1 MKLFGKAKEPA
12 RDNPYLNA
20 RRVWNAHEG
29 EILSSR
35 RTWQIIGILSL
46 LIALSAVGGI
56 VYIGQQSKFIPY
68 VVAVDKLGNA
78 AAISRADRAAPVD
91 NRVMQATLAAFIS
104 DARLV
109 TPDIAVQRT
118 AIFRLYAHLAPRDP
132 ATLKMTEF
140 LNGSEDANPFNRA
153 ATETVHIEITSALPQ
168 SAETWQIDWI
178 EETRNREGALK
189 QSVRM
194 RALVTAYV
202 APPDNRTGEEQIRR
216 NPLGIFVRDFSW
228 AKQL

>member
-1 MKLFGKAKEPA
+1 MKLFGNAKEPQ
-12 RDNPYLNA
+12 DNPYLNA

-56 VYIGQQSKFIPY
+56 VYIGQQSKFVPY

-78 AAISRADRAAPVD
+78 TAISRADRAAPVD
-91 NRVMQATLAAFIS
+91 SRVMQATLAAFIS

-109 TPDIAVQRT
+109 TPDIAVQR
-118 AIFRLYAHLAPRDP
+118 ASIFRLYAHLAPKDP
-132 ATLKMTEF
+132 ATHKMTEF
-140 LNGSEDANPFNRA
+140 LNGSEDANPFKRA
-153 ATETVHIEITSALPQ
+153 EAETVHIEITSALPQ
-168 SAETWQIDWI
+168 SSETWQIDWI
-178 EETRNREGALK
+178 EETRNREGGLK

-202 APPDNRTGEEQIRR
+202 APPDSRTDEEQIRR

>member
-1 MKLFGKAKEPA
+1 MKLFGNAKEPQ
-12 RDNPYLNA
+12 DNPYLNA

-56 VYIGQQSKFIPY
+56 VYIGQQSKFVTY

-78 AAISRADRAAPVD
+78 TAISRADRAAPVD
-91 NRVMQATLAAFIS
+91 SRVMQATLAAFIS

-109 TPDIAVQRT
+109 TPDIAVQR
-118 AIFRLYAHLAPRDP
+118 ASIFRLYAHLAPKDP

-140 LNGSEDANPFNRA
+140 LNGSEDANPFKRA
-153 ATETVHIEITSALPQ
+153 EAETVHIEITSALPQ
-168 SAETWQIDWI
+168 SSETWQIDWI
-178 EETRNREGALK
+178 EETRNREGGLK

-202 APPDNRTGEEQIRR
+202 APPDSRTDEEQIRR

>member
-1 MKLFGKAKEPA
+1 MKLFGNAKEPQ
-12 RDNPYLNA
+12 DNPYLNA

-56 VYIGQQSKFIPY
+56 VYIGQQSKFVPY

-78 AAISRADRAAPVD
+78 TAISRADRAAPVD
-91 NRVMQATLAAFIS
+91 SRVMQATLAAFIS

-109 TPDIAVQRT
+109 TPDIAVQR
-118 AIFRLYAHLAPRDP
+118 ASIFRLYAHLAPKDP

-140 LNGSEDANPFNRA
+140 LNGSEDANPFKRA
-153 ATETVHIEITSALPQ
+153 EAETVHIEITSALPQ
-168 SAETWQIDWI
+168 SSETWQDRGNP
-178 EETRNREGALK
+178 EPGGGPETVRADARPGDGVCGSAGQQNR
-189 QSVRM
+189 
-194 RALVTAYV
+194 
-202 APPDNRTGEEQIRR
+202 
-216 NPLGIFVRDFSW
+216 
-228 AKQL
+228 

>member
-1 MKLFGKAKEPA
+1 MKLFGNAKEPQ
-12 RDNPYLNA
+12 DNPYLNA

-56 VYIGQQSKFIPY
+56 VYIGQQSKFVPY

-78 AAISRADRAAPVD
+78 TAISRADRAAPVD
-91 NRVMQATLAAFIS
+91 SRVMQATLAAFIS

-109 TPDIAVQRT
+109 TPDIAVQR
-118 AIFRLYAHLAPRDP
+118 ASIFRLYAHLAPKDP

-140 LNGSEDANPFNRA
+140 LNGSEDANPFKRA
-153 ATETVHIEITSALPQ
+153 EAETVHIEITSALPQ
-168 SAETWQIDWI
+168 SSETWQIDWI
-178 EETRNREGALK
+178 EETRNLEGGLK

-202 APPDNRTGEEQIRR
+202 APPDSRTDEEQIRR

>member
-1 MKLFGKAKEPA
+1 MKLFDKAKEPA

-56 VYIGQQSKFIPY
+56 VYIGQQSKFVPY

-91 NRVMQATLAAFIS
+91 SRVMQATLAAFIN

-109 TPDIAVQRT
+109 TPDVAVQRA
-118 AIFRLYAHLAPRDP
+118 AIFRLYAHLAPNDP

-140 LNGSEDANPFNRA
+140 LNGSEDANPFKRA

>member
-1 MKLFGKAKEPA
+1 MKLFRIAKEPQ
-12 RDNPYLNA
+12 DNPYLNA
-20 RRVWNAHEG
+20 RRGWNAHEG

-56 VYIGQQSKFIPY
+56 VYIGQQSKFVPY

-78 AAISRADRAAPVD
+78 TAISRADRAAPVD
-91 NRVMQATLAAFIS
+91 SRVMQATLAAFIS

-109 TPDIAVQRT
+109 TPDIAVQR
-118 AIFRLYAHLAPRDP
+118 ASIFRLYAHLAPKDP

-140 LNGSEDANPFNRA
+140 LNGSEDANPFKRA
-153 ATETVHIEITSALPQ
+153 EAETVHIEITSALPQ
-168 SAETWQIDWI
+168 SSETWQIDLI
-178 EETRNREGALK
+178 EETRNREGGLK

-202 APPDNRTGEEQIRR
+202 APPDSRTDEEQIRR

>member
-1 MKLFGKAKEPA
+1 MKLCGNAKEPQ
-12 RDNPYLNA
+12 DNPYLNA

-56 VYIGQQSKFIPY
+56 VYIGQQSKFVPY

-78 AAISRADRAAPVD
+78 TAISRADRAAPVD
-91 NRVMQATLAAFIS
+91 SRVMQATLAAFIS

-109 TPDIAVQRT
+109 TPDIAVQR
-118 AIFRLYAHLAPRDP
+118 ASIFRLYAHLAPKDP

-140 LNGSEDANPFNRA
+140 LNGSEDANPFKRA
-153 ATETVHIEITSALPQ
+153 EAETVHIEITSALPQ
-168 SAETWQIDWI
+168 SSETWQIDWI
-178 EETRNREGALK
+178 EETRNREGGLK

-202 APPDNRTGEEQIRR
+202 APPDSRTDEEQIRR

>member
-1 MKLFGKAKEPA
+1 MKLFGNAKEPQ
-12 RDNPYLNA
+12 DNPYLNA

-56 VYIGQQSKFIPY
+56 VYIGQQSKFVPY

-78 AAISRADRAAPVD
+78 TAISRADRAAPVD
-91 NRVMQATLAAFIS
+91 SRVMQATLAAFIS

-109 TPDIAVQRT
+109 TPDIAVQR
-118 AIFRLYAHLAPRDP
+118 ASIFRLYAHLAPKDP
-132 ATLKMTEF
+132 APLKMTEF
-140 LNGSEDANPFNRA
+140 LNGSEDANPFKRA
-153 ATETVHIEITSALPQ
+153 EAETVHIEITSALPQ
-168 SAETWQIDWI
+168 SSETWQIDWI
-178 EETRNREGALK
+178 EETRNREGGLK

-202 APPDNRTGEEQIRR
+202 APPDSRTDEEQIRR

>member
-1 MKLFGKAKEPA
+1 MKLFGKEKAPA

-46 LIALSAVGGI
+46 LIALGAVGGI
-56 VYIGQQSKFIPY
+56 VHIGQQSTFIPY

-109 TPDIAVQRT
+109 TPDVAVQRT

-140 LNGSEDANPFNRA
+140 LNGSEDANPFKRA
-153 ATETVHIEITSALPQ
+153 ETETVHIEITSALPQ

-189 QSVRM
+189 QSARLEIHHSQC
-194 RALVTAYV
+194 R
-202 APPDNRTGEEQIRR
+202 
-216 NPLGIFVRDFSW
+216 
-228 AKQL
+228 

>member
-1 MKLFGKAKEPA
+1 MKLFGKEKAPA

-46 LIALSAVGGI
+46 LIALGAVGGI
-56 VYIGQQSKFIPY
+56 VHIGQQSTFIPY

-109 TPDIAVQRT
+109 TPDVAVQRT

-140 LNGSEDANPFNRA
+140 LNGSEDANPFKRA
-153 ATETVHIEITSALPQ
+153 ETETVHIEITSALPQ

-216 NPLGIFVRDFSW
+216 NPLAIFVRDFSW

>member
-1 MKLFGKAKEPA
+1 MKLFGNAKEPQ
-12 RDNPYLNA
+12 DNPYLNA

-56 VYIGQQSKFIPY
+56 VYIGQQSKFVPY

-78 AAISRADRAAPVD
+78 TAISRADRAAPVD
-91 NRVMQATLAAFIS
+91 SRVMQATLAAFIS

-109 TPDIAVQRT
+109 TPDIAVQR
-118 AIFRLYAHLAPRDP
+118 ASIFRLSAHLAPKDP

-140 LNGSEDANPFNRA
+140 LNGSEDANPFKRA
-153 ATETVHIEITSALPQ
+153 EAETVHIEITSALPQ
-168 SAETWQIDWI
+168 SSETWQIDWI
-178 EETRNREGALK
+178 EDTRNREGGLK
-189 QSVRM
+189 QSVRK

-202 APPDNRTGEEQIRR
+202 APPDSRTDEEQIRR

>member
-1 MKLFGKAKEPA
+1 MKLFGKENAPA

-56 VYIGQQSKFIPY
+56 VYIGQQSKFVPY
-68 VVAVDKLGNA
+68 VVAVDKLGSA
-78 AAISRADRAAPVD
+78 VAVSRADRAAPVD
-91 NRVMQATLAAFIS
+91 SRVMQATLAAFIS

-109 TPDIAVQRT
+109 TPDVAVQRA
-118 AIFRLYAHLAPRDP
+118 AIFRLYAHLAPGAP

-140 LNGSEDANPFNRA
+140 LNGSEDANPFKRA
-153 ATETVHIEITSALPQ
+153 ESETVHIEITSALPQ

-202 APPDNRTGEEQIRR
+202 TPPDNSTDEEQIRR

>member
-1 MKLFGKAKEPA
+1 MKLFGNAKEPQ
-12 RDNPYLNA
+12 DNPYLNA

-56 VYIGQQSKFIPY
+56 VYIGQQSKFVPY

-78 AAISRADRAAPVD
+78 TAISRADRAAPVD
-91 NRVMQATLAAFIS
+91 SRVMQATLAAFIS

-109 TPDIAVQRT
+109 TPDIAVQR
-118 AIFRLYAHLAPRDP
+118 ASIFRLYAHLAPKDP

-140 LNGSEDANPFNRA
+140 LNGSEDANPFKRA
-153 ATETVHIEITSALPQ
+153 EAETVHIEITSALPQ
-168 SAETWQIDWI
+168 SSETWQIDWI
-178 EETRNREGALK
+178 EETRNREGGLK

-202 APPDNRTGEEQIRR
+202 APPDSRTDEEQIRR
-216 NPLGIFVRDFSW
+216 TPLGIFVRDFSW

>member
-1 MKLFGKAKEPA
+1 MKLFGNAKEPQ
-12 RDNPYLNA
+12 DNPYLNA

-56 VYIGQQSKFIPY
+56 VYIGQQSKFVPY

-78 AAISRADRAAPVD
+78 TAISRADRAAPVD
-91 NRVMQATLAAFIS
+91 SRVMQATLAAFIS

-109 TPDIAVQRT
+109 TPDIAVQR
-118 AIFRLYAHLAPRDP
+118 ASIFRLYAHLAPKDP

-140 LNGSEDANPFNRA
+140 LNGSEDANPFKRA
-153 ATETVHIEITSALPQ
+153 EAETVHIEITSALPQ
-168 SAETWQIDWI
+168 SSETWQIDWI
-178 EETRNREGALK
+178 EETRNREGGLK

-202 APPDNRTGEEQIRR
+202 APPDSRTDEEQIRR

>member
-1 MKLFGKAKEPA
+1 MKLFGKEKAPA

-46 LIALSAVGGI
+46 LIALGAVGGI
-56 VYIGQQSKFIPY
+56 VHIGQQSTFIPY

-78 AAISRADRAAPVD
+78 AAISRADRAD
-91 NRVMQATLAAFIS
+91 NRVKQDTHAEFIL

-109 TPDIAVQRT
+109 TPDVAVQRT
-118 AIFRLYAHLAPRDP
+118 EIFRLYAHLAPRDP

-140 LNGSEDANPFNRA
+140 LNGSEDANPFKRA
-153 ATETVHIEITSALPQ
+153 ETETVHIEITSALPQ

-202 APPDNRTGEEQIRR
+202 APPDNITGEEQIRR